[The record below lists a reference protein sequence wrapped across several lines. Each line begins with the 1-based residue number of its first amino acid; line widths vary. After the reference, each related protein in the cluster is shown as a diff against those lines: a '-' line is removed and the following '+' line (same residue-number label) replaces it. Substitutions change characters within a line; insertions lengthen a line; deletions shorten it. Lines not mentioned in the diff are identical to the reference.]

1 MTYMNIF
8 RTLILLCKEAD
19 VMIGITHFLI
29 LIFLVNIGLCVYYAI
44 QFGKLN
50 KRVFNIVKDQSRKR
64 LWNNSSFTVK
74 DK

>member
-1 MTYMNIF
+1 
-8 RTLILLCKEAD
+8 
-19 VMIGITHFLI
+19 MISITHFLI

-64 LWNNSSFTVK
+64 LWNKPSFTVK